1 MAWNMASI
9 MVVVTYSMVSMV
21 MRSQTVKGTDVPVV
35 CEFSETCV
43 LPCSFQVGKDLVLHW
58 MFSPDGDPT
67 RTAHTYY
74 SNSNQLSLQDQWFR
88 SRTSLFDEQL
98 SRGNA
103 SLRLTEVKVQDQ
115 GRYKC
120 YTSIIRGTQ
129 EHFIKLTVEAPV
141 RSVDI
146 KLSDDVLTCSSRAI
160 YPLPKLTWSTSPPL
174 VNQPPLS
181 SETNT
186 QGLYNINSSLRI
198 MGNNSDIDFVCNVS
212 SNTQTRTARLRK
224 QAPIEGSPSS
234 SVSIF
239 CSLPKSP
246 SDPLTFDLEWRFNHS
261 ELILTLSS
269 EKAEPQVQGTWK
281 DQVESSPEP
290 GRLRLRKLTLSH
302 QGTYTC
308 DLRSAG
314 NRYMSVTDLQILPEG
329 ETEYLAGKS
338 NWWIVVLVIPLLAG
352 LGFLVYLKKKAKY
365 PSGSSTGRATKNK
378 GSPKK
383 MLNPG
388 QQTSQQGDS
397 DADSETLGPL
407 KEDMSNGRAE
417 MPVEGYNVTNQVL

>member
-21 MRSQTVKGTDVPVV
+21 MRSQTVKGADIPVV

-43 LPCSFQVGKDLVLHW
+43 LPCSFQAGEDLVLHW

-74 SNSNQLSLQDQWFR
+74 SNSNQLSLQDPWFKH
-88 SRTSLFDEQL
+88 RTSLFDEQL

-129 EHFIKLTVEAPV
+129 ELFIKLIVEAPV

-174 VNQPPLS
+174 VSHPPLS
-181 SETNT
+181 SETDT
-186 QGLYNINSSLRI
+186 QGLHYINSSLRI
-198 MGNNSDIDFVCNVS
+198 MGNNSDVDYVCSVS
-212 SNTQTRTARLRK
+212 SNTRTRTATLRK
-224 QAPIEGSPSS
+224 QAPVEGSPSS

-261 ELILTLSS
+261 KLILTLS
-269 EKAEPQVQGTWK
+269 EKAEPQVQETWK
-281 DQVESSPEP
+281 DQVESTPEP
-290 GRLRLRKLTLSH
+290 GRLRLHKLTLSH

-314 NRYMSVTDLQILPEG
+314 NRYVSVTDLQILPEG
-329 ETEYLAGKS
+329 AGETNYLDGKS
-338 NWWIVVLVIPLLAG
+338 KLIVGLVIAVLVIVFLALVG
-352 LGFLVYLKKKAKY
+352 VGFLRYRKTKD
-365 PSGSSTGRATKNK
+365 ATF
-378 GSPKK
+378 
-383 MLNPG
+383 
-388 QQTSQQGDS
+388 Q
-397 DADSETLGPL
+397 PL
-407 KEDMSNGRAE
+407 
-417 MPVEGYNVTNQVL
+417 